1 MILIKTGIVFME
13 KIKEFVIY
21 NVIYKRNGGGF
32 HFFFLLKKNEW
43 FKKFKNQW

>member
-21 NVIYKRNGGGF
+21 KRNGRGF

>member
-21 NVIYKRNGGGF
+21 KRNGGGIPL
-32 HFFFLLKKNEW
+32 FLFIKEK
-43 FKKFKNQW
+43 